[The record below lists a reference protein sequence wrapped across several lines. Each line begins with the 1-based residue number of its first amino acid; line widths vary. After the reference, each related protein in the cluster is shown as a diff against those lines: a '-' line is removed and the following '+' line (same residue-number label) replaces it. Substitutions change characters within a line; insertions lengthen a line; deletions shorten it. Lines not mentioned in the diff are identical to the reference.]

1 MTSGS
6 TGWAGP
12 DRVRVVATPVP
23 RTRLLR
29 SCEEKLRQMYGEILD
44 APLPERFINL
54 VRDFEAGRVLADSR
68 RDPAA

>member
-1 MTSGS
+1 MSSGS

-29 SCEEKLRQMYGEILD
+29 SCEEKLRQMYGEILE
-44 APLPERFINL
+44 APLPERFVKL
-54 VRDFEAGRVLADSR
+54 VRDFEAGRALADR
-68 RDPAA
+68 RSDPVS